1 MDSYRQI
8 WNIVITELEKKYSS
22 TIMNLWFNKLELV
35 HLDSEIAIITTP
47 DKNFVDLL
55 NTRYA
60 DQISDIMEDILGFR
74 PGVHIFSSDSFDLT
88 AAIASC
94 SGTAKKEQ
102 SEKEPENDQTDFYV
116 APDDS
121 PEIGLTDDGEYT
133 FDNFIVGSSNKFA
146 HAAALAVANNPTA
159 YNPLL
164 LYGSSGTGKTHLM
177 KAIANRVKQR
187 NPNANVVFV
196 KGEMFTNELIESI
209 NKKTTAKFKEKY
221 RNADILLLD
230 DVQFIAGK
238 ETTQEEFFHTFN
250 ALYDA
255 HKQIILTSDR
265 PPRDIQKLEE
275 RILTR
280 FEGGLIVDIQV
291 PDTELRIAIAKS
303 KAEIMN
309 VNLSGEVL
317 TFIGENVK
325 NNVRQIEG
333 AIKRLGAYSFVN
345 QTPITIE
352 TVKTLL
358 SSIIENTESPALT
371 AQRIIESVSTRYGV
385 SAEEIKGRKRTKE
398 IASARHIAVY
408 VIRTVTDMSLDNIGK
423 IFNRDHSTMLS
434 SIDVVVEEMTKNSA
448 YDHEIQSI
456 IKEFKA

>member
-60 DQISDIMEDILGFR
+60 DQISGIMEVILGFR

-88 AAIASC
+88 AAIAVS
-94 SGTAKKEQ
+94 SETTKKDQFEKEQ
-102 SEKEPENDQTDFYV
+102 DQSDFYK
-116 APDDS
+116 PSEDS

-133 FDNFIVGSSNKFA
+133 FENFIVGSSNKFA

-187 NPNANVVFV
+187 NPNASVVFV

-280 FEGGLIVDIQV
+280 FEGGLIVDIQI

-303 KAEIMN
+303 KAELMN
-309 VNLSGEVL
+309 VNLSCEVL

-371 AQRIIESVSTRYGV
+371 AQRIIESVSARYGIA
-385 SAEEIKGRKRTKE
+385 AEEIKGRKRTKE
-398 IASARHIAVY
+398 IAAARHIAVY

-448 YDHEIQSI
+448 YEHEIQSI